1 MNKLPTNYKQEGAAL
16 VVCLII
22 LVLVTLM
29 GLTTMKTSVLQEKIS
44 GGNSD
49 KALALQAGEMAL
61 RAVEQ
66 RIRYSETSVSDFS
79 DACTAGLC
87 LPPLDGKSMAETVD
101 WDGNNVLAFGKGTQ
115 AALVTGVAE
124 QPRYIIELLPQMM
137 ALPGNSFGMKS
148 TATPYRITVL
158 AYGRQP
164 NTRVML
170 QSTFYK
176 P

>member
-1 MNKLPTNYKQEGAAL
+1 MNKLPTIDKQGGAAL

-49 KALALQAGEMAL
+49 KALAMQGAEMAL
-61 RAVEQ
+61 RAVEG
-66 RIRYSETSVSDFS
+66 RLRMELTSTSDFVDGCS
-79 DACTAGLC
+79 KGLC
-87 LPPLDGKSMAETVD
+87 LPPMDGKSMAETVN
-101 WDGNNVLAFGKGTQ
+101 WDGTAVLSFGKDGQQTLATGAPTQ
-115 AALVTGVAE
+115 
-124 QPRYIIELLPQMM
+124 PKYIIELLPEMM
-137 ALPGNSFGMKS
+137 ALPGSSVGMKS
-148 TATPYRITVL
+148 VATPYRITVL
-158 AYGRQP
+158 AYGRQD

-170 QSTFYK
+170 QSMFYK

>member
-1 MNKLPTNYKQEGAAL
+1 MNTLPNNAKQEGAAL

-49 KALALQAGEMAL
+49 KTLAMQAGEIAL
-61 RAVEQ
+61 RAAET
-66 RIRYSETSVSDFS
+66 RIRDQITSTSDFTGG
-79 DACTAGLC
+79 CNKGLC
-87 LPPLDGKSMAETVD
+87 LPTANGVSMAETVD
-101 WDGNNVLAFGKGTQ
+101 WNSASVVTFGKDGHT
-115 AALVTGVAE
+115 ALSVGVAN
-124 QPRYIIELLPQMM
+124 QPKYIIELLPEMM
-137 ALPGNSFGMKS
+137 ALPGNSIGMKS
-148 TATPYRITVL
+148 VATPYRITVL
-158 AYGRQP
+158 AYGRQD

-170 QSTFYK
+170 QSMFYK